1 MPKHAVNTTEQTRIR
16 KLFLAGNP
24 ATAIAAHMNID
35 LDVVE
40 AWHPDKVA
48 ESKVELRAAEAQLL
62 GKQAEDETKAA
73 EEEAAALKRSE
84 AARRAAAT
92 REANRKLKKDAAKL
106 EDQKRAEEREKAQEE
121 MAALRTSEAAV
132 EG

>member
-1 MPKHAVNTTEQTRIR
+1 MPKHAVNTTEQARIR

-40 AWHPDKVA
+40 NWHPDKVA
-48 ESKVELRAAEAQLL
+48 ERKVEIRAAEAVLMGQ
-62 GKQAEDETKAA
+62 KAEQETKDA

-84 AARRAAAT
+84 AGKKAAAT

-106 EDQKRAEEREKAQEE
+106 DDQRKAEERDKAQEE
-121 MAALRTSEAAV
+121 MAALQSGVA